1 MEDGLLRA
9 FRRGDP
15 DALEAVYLDHV
26 REVEAW
32 IRGALLRSGRLTPAD
47 LGDLV
52 QDTFLRAFSE
62 SARASYDGLRPYP
75 PFLMTLAKNLFV
87 DWARRTG
94 RELPRSDILEGPLAG
109 EGTVGTASAGA
120 KPGDAV
126 TDSGDG
132 EPFEPAV
139 VALADAYVQSLPD
152 ELKRIHH
159 QRFVLGTPQRQ
170 AAEALGISR
179 QTLRTLEKRL
189 IVGLRRRLREAGVE
203 PLPAP
208 AKKSNPGDRDARNDL
223 GG

>member
-1 MEDGLLRA
+1 MEAGLLRA

-15 DALEAVYLDHV
+15 DALEAVYLAHV
-26 REVEAW
+26 REVETF
-32 IRGALLRSGRLTPAD
+32 IRGALLRSGRLTAAD
-47 LGDLV
+47 LADLV
-52 QDTFLRAFSE
+52 QDVFLRAFSE

-75 PFLMTLAKNLFV
+75 PFLTTLARNLFV

-94 RELPRSDILEGPLAG
+94 RELPRSDMLDGPLAA
-109 EGTVGTASAGA
+109 EGAAAGA
-120 KPGDAV
+120 AGDKPGAAG
-126 TDSGDG
+126 SAEG

-139 VALADAYVQSLPD
+139 VAIADAYVRGLPE
-152 ELKRIHH
+152 ELRQVHH

-189 IVGLRRRLREAGVE
+189 IVGLRRRLREAGVD

-208 AKKSNPGDRDARNDL
+208 AKKSNPGAPGARNDPE
-223 GG
+223 G